1 MVKWYWQQLSI
12 ARIAMDKLSSA
23 SQQYCC
29 KNFVIAST
37 LLMSMFT
44 ARADVLAL
52 YQVPHHNS
60 CIFEMHD
67 SGTNS

>member
-1 MVKWYWQQLSI
+1 
-12 ARIAMDKLSSA
+12 MDKMSSA

-29 KNFVIAST
+29 KNFVNAST
-37 LLMSMFT
+37 LLMSMFA

-60 CIFEMHD
+60 CIFEMHFI
-67 SGTNS
+67 GTNI